1 MENDVRIRAEDLGE
15 PCTVHI
21 LAQEGQILQMLKAR
35 SSDINMG
42 VLFNY
47 HEKLSSSIK
56 HKAVVPVLP
65 KL

>member
-1 MENDVRIRAEDLGE
+1 MEIDVKIKAEDLGE

-21 LAQEGQILQMLKAR
+21 LAQEGQISQMLKAR

-47 HEKLSSSIK
+47 HKK
-56 HKAVVPVLP
+56 
-65 KL
+65 